1 MNYHIGEINTRMIN
15 LSTKIKKI
23 NVEPGKRILVVSD
36 VHGYLHH
43 LKKALEKAK
52 FAENDILFIV
62 GDMIEKGPDSLG
74 TLRYVMKLYE
84 KGNVIPLIGNV
95 DAYRLQIIYGLNEAS
110 APDFFNYVLSH
121 RKWAGASFYEQLC
134 AECGYVLNSPE
145 DLLAAKDA
153 VIERFREE
161 FEFLAS
167 LPTVVETQNFVF
179 VHGGLRDKNV
189 YDNEKRGIFELTKY
203 DAFMSNTPHVFDK
216 YVIVGHWPVPLYN
229 GTVQQLDPIIDR
241 EKRIISIDGGCGVK
255 KECQLNL
262 LVIPDAGSSVDEIS
276 FTRYDEFPTVTAS
289 ENQAGSGD
297 SIHISWL
304 NRGITML
311 ERGEEFS
318 FAEHTASGKK
328 LYIPNS
334 YLRNDTECS
343 DYTDLLLEVKKG
355 DTLSLITQTS
365 KGCIVKK
372 DGVIG
377 WYCGDIQK

>member
-1 MNYHIGEINTRMIN
+1 MIN

-23 NVEPGKRILVVSD
+23 NVEPGKRILVTSD
-36 VHGYLHH
+36 IHGYLHY
-43 LKKALEKAK
+43 LKKLLEKAK
-52 FAENDILFIV
+52 FSDSDILFIV

-74 TLRYVMKLYE
+74 TLRYVMKLCE
-84 KGNVIPLIGNV
+84 NGNVIPLIGNV
-95 DAYRLQIIYGLNEAS
+95 DAYRLQIIYSLNESS
-110 APDFFNYVLSH
+110 APDFFNYVLSL

-134 AECGYVLNSPE
+134 AECGYALNSPE
-145 DLLAAKDA
+145 DLLAAKEA
-153 VIERFREE
+153 VIEQFRKE

-189 YDNEKRGIFELTKY
+189 SDNEKRGIFELTKY
-203 DAFMSNTPHVFDK
+203 DSFMTATPHVFDK
-216 YVIVGHWPVPLYN
+216 YVVVGHWPVSLYN
-229 GTVQQLDPIIDR
+229 SSVQQLDPIIDR

-262 LVIPDAGSSVDEIS
+262 LIIPDARSSASEIS
-276 FTRYDEFPTVTAS
+276 FMRYDEFPTVTAS
-289 ENQAGSGD
+289 EDQAASVD
-297 SIHISWL
+297 SVHISWI
-304 NRGITML
+304 NRGITVL
-311 ERGEEFS
+311 EKGEEFS
-318 FAEHTASGKK
+318 FAEHTASEKK

-355 DTLSLITQTS
+355 DTLSLITKTS
-365 KGCIVKK
+365 RGCIVKK
-372 DGVIG
+372 DGIIG